1 MATFT
6 GTGSHNSNFTGT
18 LTVTESSYSIPDNT
32 STLSYSLV
40 LTGNSGYY
48 FQGYYLTTKV
58 YINGVVQDRYEQI
71 SMPSPSGGTST
82 YTVCSGTVTVPH
94 DNDGTKTITV
104 YATMSTPTSQAYLPG
119 TINMPSGLNGTL
131 ALTNI
136 PRASSMTWTNL
147 YIGQSTT
154 FTITRANNN
163 FTHTITYLLGGTSGT
178 VAQNIGTSTT
188 WTVPSTLFSELPDSA
203 WGDGTLTL
211 TTYNNGVEIG
221 SVLYQATYEVPA
233 SIKPSAP
240 NVLLTPDN
248 DANAWLRTKTFYVA
262 GFSKVGIKATS
273 TPGTGATLYPI
284 LQVSGGISMQLF
296 ENVFEY
302 SSTLKTSGTVN
313 FRVTATD
320 TRGRTNYTDGS
331 ITVLAY
337 TKPQITTLEA
347 ERGTYSGG
355 SWTANPSGDHIH
367 VHAVGSIALVSQG
380 NSGTKTV
387 KIGGTSPAASTAND
401 YYFTN
406 TNASTSY
413 TITATITDS
422 LGTSSQRT
430 IDVSTVTVP
439 FNINVNLPGA
449 GFGMVAQTAKALEVA
464 SDWRVDVQGR
474 LWTAQSQHYSD
485 GTSYGLNVRDSD
497 IINANGIWWAD
508 RVNTV
513 DEGLHFVRSNSNY
526 DTLYADDGA
535 VYLMPNHTM
544 STATTAQRL
553 LMADD
558 VYYKS
563 GDTLTISNG
572 IIMGHITSAYKAL
585 RFGLVVPKL
594 LTNITTV
601 TVSTMTGAMR
611 GNLGYLDS
619 NSSDRSWTALGTV
632 TANIASPNM
641 VRINVDTTNAI
652 TNVDLNTPVEFYSAS
667 NGLVLSFT

>member
-32 STLSYSLV
+32 STVSYSLV

-82 YTVCSGTVTVPH
+82 YTVCSGTTTVQH

-104 YATMSTPTSQAYLPG
+104 YAEMSTPATQAYLPG
-119 TINMPSGLNGTL
+119 TINVPSGLNGTL
-131 ALTNI
+131 TLTNI

-147 YIGQSTT
+147 YIGQTTT

-163 FTHTITYLLGGTSGT
+163 FTHTITYLLGQTGGI

-188 WTVPSTLFSELPDSA
+188 WTLPSTLFNELPESA

-233 SIKPSAP
+233 SIKPS
-240 NVLLTPDN
+240 TPTFAIYCDN
-248 DANAWLRTKTFYVA
+248 SSNAWLNGKFLFVS
-262 GFSKVGIKATS
+262 GFSKVGIKANATQ
-273 TPGTGATLYPI
+273 GTGARGVSLYA
-284 LQVSGGISMQLF
+284 SGLF
-296 ENVFEY
+296 SKHLGLNVTTY
-302 SSTLKTSGTVN
+302 SDIINSSGTKTIT
-313 FRVTATD
+313 VTAVD
-320 TRGRTNYTDGS
+320 SRNRTNSASDT
-331 ITVLAY
+331 ITFVTY
-337 TKPQITTLEA
+337 TKPQITTFEA
-347 ERGTYSGG
+347 ERGTYQNG
-355 SWTANPSGDHIH
+355 SWTASVSGDHIH
-367 VHAVGSIALVSQG
+367 VHAVGSLSLTSEG
-380 NSGTKTV
+380 NTGTKTV
-387 KIGGTSPAASTAND
+387 KIGNTSPAVSTAND

-406 TNASTSY
+406 TNASTAY
-413 TITATITDS
+413 TVTGTITDS
-422 LGTSSQRT
+422 LGFSSQRT
-430 IDVSTVTVP
+430 LTVPTVAVP

-449 GFGMVAQTAKALEVA
+449 GFGMVAQTAKALEIA

-513 DEGLHFVRSNSNY
+513 DEGLHFMRSNSNW
-526 DTLYADDGA
+526 DTLYADDGS
-535 VYLMPNHTM
+535 VYLMPNHT
-544 STATTAQRL
+544 SGTATTATRIL
-553 LMADD
+553 TVDD
-558 VYYKS
+558 LYYKA
-563 GDTLTISNG
+563 GDTISASNVRMNG
-572 IIMGHITSAYKAL
+572 FITNSNKAV
-585 RFGLVVPKL
+585 RLVFYTPKF
-594 LTNITTV
+594 LTNI
-601 TVSTMTGAMR
+601 STITITGMTGTLMGVGGYM
-611 GNLGYLDS
+611 GNSYDTNWTTASTAAASMVTDNSIGIRLDTS
-619 NSSDRSWTALGTV
+619 TAIGSGQTDSPIAYFGTL
-632 TANIASPNM
+632 A
-641 VRINVDTTNAI
+641 
-652 TNVDLNTPVEFYSAS
+652 
-667 NGLVLSFT
+667 LSFS

>member
-6 GTGSHNSNFTGT
+6 GTGSHNSSFTGT

-71 SMPSPSGGTST
+71 SMPSPSGGVST

-131 ALTNI
+131 TLTNI

-147 YIGQSTT
+147 YIGQSAT

-163 FTHTITYLLGGTSGT
+163 FTHTITYLLGETGGI

-188 WTVPSTLFSELPDSA
+188 WTVPSTLFNELPESA

-233 SIKPSAP
+233 SIKPS
-240 NVLLTPDN
+240 TPTFAIYCDN
-248 DANAWLRTKTFYVA
+248 SSNAWLNGKFLFVA
-262 GFSKVGIKATS
+262 GFSKVGIKANA
-273 TPGTGATLYPI
+273 TPGTGARAVGLYA
-284 LQVSGGISMQLF
+284 SGLF
-296 ENVFEY
+296 SKYLGLNVTTY
-302 SSTLKTSGTVN
+302 SDIIKSAGTKTIT
-313 FRVTATD
+313 VTAVD
-320 TRGRTNYTDGS
+320 TRNRTNSASDT
-331 ITVLAY
+331 ITFIAY

-355 SWTANPSGDHIH
+355 SWTANPTGDHIH
-367 VHAVGSIALVSQG
+367 VHAVGSLSLTNEG
-380 NSGTKTV
+380 NTGTKTV
-387 KIGGTSPAASTAND
+387 KIGNTSPAVSTAND

-406 TNASTSY
+406 TNASTAY
-413 TITATITDS
+413 TITATITDA
-422 LGTSSQRT
+422 LGFSSQRT
-430 IDVSTVTVP
+430 LEVSTTTVP

-464 SDWRVDVQGR
+464 PDWRVDVQGR

-513 DEGLHFVRSNSNY
+513 DEGLHFMRSNSNW
-526 DTLYADDGA
+526 DTLYADDGS
-535 VYLMPNHTM
+535 VYLMPNHTA
-544 STATTAQRL
+544 STATTAQRIL
-553 LMADD
+553 TADD
-558 VYYKS
+558 LYYKA

-585 RFGLVVPKL
+585 RFGLTVPKM

-619 NSSDRSWTALGTV
+619 NSSDRSWTTLGTV
-632 TANIASPNM
+632 TANIAGPNM
-641 VRINVDTTNAI
+641 IRINVDTTNAI
-652 TNVDLNTPVEFYSAS
+652 SNVDLNTPIEFYSAA
-667 NGLVLSFT
+667 NGLVLSFS

>member
-6 GTGSHNSNFTGT
+6 GTGSHNSSFTGT

-32 STLSYSLV
+32 STVSYSLV

-58 YINGVVQDRYEQI
+58 YINGVVQDRYEQV

-104 YATMSTPTSQAYLPG
+104 YAEMSTPATQAYLPG
-119 TINMPSGLNGTL
+119 TINVPSGLNGTL
-131 ALTNI
+131 TLTNI

-147 YIGQSTT
+147 YIGQTTT

-163 FTHTITYLLGGTSGT
+163 FTHTITYFLGSTGGL
-178 VAQNIGTSTT
+178 VAQNVGTSTT
-188 WTVPSTLFSELPDSA
+188 WTLPSTLFSELPEKA
-203 WGDGTLTL
+203 WGEGTLTL
-211 TTYNNGVEIG
+211 TTYNNGVEVG

-233 SIKPSAP
+233 SIKPTAP
-240 NVLLTPDN
+240 TFTIHCDN
-248 DANAWLRTKTFYVA
+248 SSNAWLNGKLLFVA
-262 GFSKVGIKATS
+262 GFSKVGIKAKAD
-273 TPGTGATLYPI
+273 PGTGARGLALYA
-284 LQVSGGISMQLF
+284 SGLF
-296 ENVFEY
+296 SKDLFYDVITY
-302 SSTLKTSGTVN
+302 SDIINSSGTKTITVTAVDTRNRSNSSSGTVT
-313 FRVTATD
+313 FVT
-320 TRGRTNYTDGS
+320 
-331 ITVLAY
+331 Y
-337 TKPQITTLEA
+337 TKPQITTFEA
-347 ERGTYSGG
+347 ERGTYQNG
-355 SWTANPSGDHIH
+355 SWTANVNGDHIH
-367 VHAVGSIALVSQG
+367 VHAVGSLSLTSEG
-380 NSGTKTV
+380 NTGTKTV
-387 KIGGTSPAASTAND
+387 KIGNTSPAASTAND

-406 TNASTSY
+406 TNASTAY
-413 TITATITDS
+413 TVTGTITDA
-422 LGTSSQRT
+422 LGFSSQRT
-430 IDVSTVTVP
+430 LTVPTVAVP

-449 GFGMVAQTAKALEVA
+449 GFGMVAQTAKALEIA
-464 SDWRVDVQGR
+464 SDWRMDVQGR

-485 GTSYGLNVRDSD
+485 GTSYALNMRDSD